1 MLFPVWHAKHTNAID
16 AIRTARCLLWRGS
29 ITSIFFFATFRL
41 HCFLEYYTLDKKEI
55 LNCICALISHFWPLL
70 APFRAVCIF
79 CQKGHEC
86 FHLSSL
92 LPQYFLVY
100 ELSCSAM
107 HISTSWQR
115 RHCSGVSRLHNRRL
129 VADHNTSYF
138 NSLNEWTHYSK
149 FVSNCNWNWS
159 TYDQCVNSVQ
169 SKLLWSYSLQGTCE
183 VLHISIKSHPRQMH
197 FRYAIFF
204 ISVCSLH
211 ADIDKKD

>member
-1 MLFPVWHAKHTNAID
+1 MKRFFVPDEYFQIAATCRISQVLFPVWHAKHTNAID

-169 SKLLWSYSLQGTCE
+169 SYYE
-183 VLHISIKSHPRQMH
+183 VAACKGPAKCCT
-197 FRYAIFF
+197 FR
-204 ISVCSLH
+204 
-211 ADIDKKD
+211 